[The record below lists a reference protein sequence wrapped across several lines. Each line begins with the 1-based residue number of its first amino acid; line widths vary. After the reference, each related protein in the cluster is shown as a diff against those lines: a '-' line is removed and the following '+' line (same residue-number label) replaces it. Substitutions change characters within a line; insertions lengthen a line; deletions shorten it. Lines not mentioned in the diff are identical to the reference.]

1 MHYAYF
7 VFRTQCFSIFLLFG
21 YYCLFSLHLYKC
33 QKKKSVNIQNTMFFF
48 CLCPG
53 LPLIKGSLG
62 QPMIS
67 SQVSARELH
76 PDRSFEF
83 QQSCWPPASP
93 HLWSGSIR
101 YCDQLQYLSDCLQKL
116 STVMNPRTISHP
128 HFHYKIIK

>member
-1 MHYAYF
+1 MHILSLEHSVSLF
-7 VFRTQCFSIFLLFG
+7 FCFLAIIAFFL
-21 YYCLFSLHLYKC
+21 YIYINAR
-33 QKKKSVNIQNTMFFF
+33 KKKSVNMQNTMFFF